1 MYLIILFLYNP
12 DLLEEVLKEWEEAGV
27 ESATVQFSTGMERVI
42 QKQGI
47 RDDIPLIPSLDD
59 FYEAPETVSRTIFT
73 AIKEEAMID
82 KILAATQRITGD
94 LNNDKTGLMLV
105 LPIFKAYGIDLSLIH
120 ILARAHCARC

>member
-27 ESATVQFSTGMERVI
+27 ENATVQFSTGMERVI

-59 FYEAPETVSRTIFT
+59 FYEAPGNR
-73 AIKEEAMID
+73 
-82 KILAATQRITGD
+82 QPHD
-94 LNNDKTGLMLV
+94 LYCRKRRSHD
-105 LPIFKAYGIDLSLIH
+105 
-120 ILARAHCARC
+120 R

>member
-27 ESATVQFSTGMERVI
+27 ENATVQFSTGMERVI

-73 AIKEEAMID
+73 AVKEEAMI
-82 KILAATQRITGD
+82 ATQRITGD
-94 LNNDKTGLMLV
+94 LNNEKTGVMLV
-105 LPIFKAYGIDLSLIH
+105 LPVLKAYGIDKQGKSK
-120 ILARAHCARC
+120 

>member
-12 DLLEEVLKEWEEAGV
+12 DLLEEVLKEWDEAGV

-73 AIKEEAMID
+73 AVKEEAMID

-94 LNNDKTGLMLV
+94 LNNEKTGVMLV
-105 LPIFKAYGIDLSLIH
+105 LPVLKAYGIDKQGKSK
-120 ILARAHCARC
+120 

>member
-27 ESATVQFSTGMERVI
+27 ENATVQFSTGMERVI

-73 AIKEEAMID
+73 AVKEEAMID

-94 LNNDKTGLMLV
+94 LNTPGTGVLLV
-105 LPIFKAYGIDLSLIH
+105 SPVLKAYGIDKQ
-120 ILARAHCARC
+120 RKKK